1 MDLKTWVI
9 IRGFSLNTTEDALQN
24 YFENTRRSDGGH
36 VEEVNIQGDFARIKF
51 QSAEGT
57 VYVVLASV
65 GDISFPF
72 SRRGD

>member
-9 IRGFSLNTTEDALQN
+9 IRGFSLNTTGDALQN

-36 VEEVNIQGDFARIKF
+36 VEEVNIQGDCARIKF

-57 VYVVLASV
+57 VHVVLACV
-65 GDISFPF
+65 YG
-72 SRRGD
+72 